1 MKSLILLSIALV
13 SLNAFS
19 AEVGED
25 KASECIFADQGKRE
39 SKQVEQDQEKK
50 EVKEQPAK
58 GKSV

>member
-13 SLNAFS
+13 SLNGFA

-25 KASECIFADQGKRE
+25 KASQCIFADQGGRE
-39 SKQVEQDQEKK
+39 AKQVEQQDDKK
-50 EVKEQPAK
+50 EVKEDQKK